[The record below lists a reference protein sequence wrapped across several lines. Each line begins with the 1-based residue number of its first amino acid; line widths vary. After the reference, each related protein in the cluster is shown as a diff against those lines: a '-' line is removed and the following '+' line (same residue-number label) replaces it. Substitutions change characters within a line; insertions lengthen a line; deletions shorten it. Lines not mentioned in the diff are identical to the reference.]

1 MTAPNLIDDF
11 YKKMKD
17 IDLDVYGILGTDDKV
32 HSLGTDSKII
42 GRVFEILAQP
52 VLEQLAEEHGLIIET
67 PASQTVY
74 PDFVLMDDPMSTE
87 KIAVDIKTTYVTS
100 DRSQIKFT
108 LGAFGSYM
116 RNNTKNIEY
125 KYTDYT
131 KHYVIGFVYTRNG
144 FAQESKV
151 FDFED
156 RSSIETPYAN
166 VKYFIQEK
174 YRISGDKPGS
184 GNTENIGSIK
194 SRDFDDFVNGNSPFT
209 ILGEDIYDL
218 YWSNYPKYRSSSK
231 EYTSLPEFL
240 EWLPKQEDKLT
251 LLRPFDLSD
260 VLDRAEKFTFDQ
272 SELSPSDL

>member
-1 MTAPNLIDDF
+1 MTAPNLIQDF
-11 YKKMKD
+11 YEKMENV
-17 IDLDVYGILGTDDKV
+17 DLDVYGILGTDDKV

-42 GRVFEILAQP
+42 GRVFEILTQP
-52 VLEQLAEEHGLIIET
+52 VLEELAEEHGLMIKT

-87 KIAVDIKTTYVTS
+87 KIAVDIKTTYITS
-100 DRSQIKFT
+100 DRSQIKFA
-108 LGAFGSYM
+108 LGSFASYM

-125 KYTDYT
+125 RYTDYA

-151 FDFED
+151 FEFEERD
-156 RSSIETPYAN
+156 LIEIPYAG
-166 VKYFIQEK
+166 VRFFMQEK

-194 SRDFDDFVNGNSPFT
+194 SRNLDDFVDGNSPFA

-218 YWSNYPKYRSSSK
+218 YWSNYPKYRSPNK

-240 EWLPKQEDKLT
+240 EWLPRQGDRLT

-260 VLDRAEKFTFDQ
+260 VLDRAEKFSFEETN
-272 SELSPSDL
+272 LSPNDL